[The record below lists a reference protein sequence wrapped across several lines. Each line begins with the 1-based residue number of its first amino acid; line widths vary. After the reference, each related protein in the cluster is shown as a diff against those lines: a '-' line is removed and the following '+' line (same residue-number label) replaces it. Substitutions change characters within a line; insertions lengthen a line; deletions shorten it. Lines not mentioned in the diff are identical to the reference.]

1 VEERPT
7 GLNTKHFGE
16 MEEKILKSKRR
27 KKRLLVLFGVLV
39 AIVIAWQLFSDFF
52 GEEEKAIRKGFREA
66 VQEVFPEQTAKVSD
80 WFGIRPFK
88 SPDVISDKQQ
98 EMGPNVVLIHGLDD
112 PGKVWMSLAP
122 ALCRVGYTVWI
133 MRYPNDQPIV
143 DSSRLFF
150 AELKKLAEKGIKE
163 IFIVAHS
170 MGGLVSREMLTSPE
184 VDYMNEVRN
193 GTVQKVIGLIMVGT
207 PNHGSEMARFRFV
220 IELRDQYVHFAR
232 GEGHWLRMILDGAG
246 EAKID
251 LLPESRFLTELN
263 SRPHPQG
270 VKMLVI
276 AGIATPWG
284 DEDVDNLIRY
294 VQTGEEN
301 RDQDKLEDFKKALLS
316 ANHNVGDGLVTVAS
330 TRLANVPH
338 RTVQGTHL
346 SIIRNVTEKSSRIP
360 PAVPIIIQELQRADY
375 SRKD

>member
-1 VEERPT
+1 
-7 GLNTKHFGE
+7 
-16 MEEKILKSKRR
+16 MEKKILKSKRR
-27 KKRLLVLFGVLV
+27 KKRFLILFAVLV

-88 SPDVISDKQQ
+88 SPDVISEKQR
-98 EMGPNVVLIHGLDD
+98 ELGRNVVLIHGLDD
-112 PGKVWMSLAP
+112 PGKVWMNLAP
-122 ALCRVGYTVWI
+122 ALYREGYSVWI

-150 AELKKLAEKGIKE
+150 AELKKLVEKGIEE

-170 MGGLVSREMLTSPE
+170 MGGLVAREMLTNPE
-184 VDYMNEVRN
+184 IDYMNQVQT
-193 GTVQKVIGLIMVGT
+193 GTIQRVIGLIMVGT

-220 IELRDQYVHFAR
+220 IELRDQYVHFTR

-270 VKMLVI
+270 VKMLII
-276 AGIATPWG
+276 AGIATPWS

-294 VQTGEEN
+294 VETGEEN
-301 RDQDKLEDFKKALLS
+301 RDQDKLEDFKKTLLS
-316 ANHNVGDGLVTVAS
+316 TNHSVGDGLITVAS
-330 TRLANVPH
+330 TRLAGVPH
-338 RTVQGTHL
+338 QTVQGTHL
-346 SIIRNVTEKSSRIP
+346 SIIRNLTEDSSRIP
-360 PAVPIIIQELQRADY
+360 PAVPIIIQELQGANF
-375 SRKD
+375 SRND